1 MAKQKSMCHLLNS
14 DVTCAYVQV
23 ITSCSRTKDELVQE
37 VENFNQRKLG
47 ATVPEGG
54 LASDAVVFKYLDHV
68 RAYPNADSIAT
79 VAFLHT

>member
-1 MAKQKSMCHLLNS
+1 
-14 DVTCAYVQV
+14 
-23 ITSCSRTKDELVQE
+23 

-47 ATVPEGG
+47 ATVSEGV

-68 RAYPNADSIAT
+68 QAYPNVDSIAT